1 MKRLSVPI
9 FLLSLVFVP
18 GCAKKDTAATVSQKA
33 EAAAPL
39 PPEEA
44 IKIESQVEAPP
55 KQASAATIEERLN
68 GAVHPGLTAV
78 LRAFVDTHGRMP
90 ENIYELSNAGPD
102 SMPPLP
108 LTMKYVIDPADKTVK
123 IMRK

>member
-1 MKRLSVPI
+1 MKIVSV
-9 FLLSLVFVP
+9 LTLSLVVFAT
-18 GCAKKDTAATVSQKA
+18 GCAKKDAATLSQKA

-44 IKIESQVEAPP
+44 IKIESQFVPP
-55 KQASAATIEERLN
+55 PNQASAATIEERLN
-68 GAVHPGLTAV
+68 GAVHPGLTVV
-78 LRAFVDTHGRMP
+78 LRAFIETHGRMP
-90 ENIYELSNAGPD
+90 ESIYELSNSGVD

-123 IMRK
+123 AVRK

>member
-1 MKRLSVPI
+1 MKTISISILV
-9 FLLSLVFVP
+9 LLALLPS
-18 GCAKKDTAATVSQKA
+18 GCSKKDAATLSQKA

-44 IKIESQVEAPP
+44 LKIEAQFVPPP

-78 LRAFVDTHGRMP
+78 LQAFVATHGRMP
-90 ENIYELSNAGPD
+90 ESIYELSNSGVD
-102 SMPPLP
+102 SIPALP
-108 LTMKYVIDPADKTVK
+108 LTMKFVIDPADKTVK
-123 IMRK
+123 VVRK